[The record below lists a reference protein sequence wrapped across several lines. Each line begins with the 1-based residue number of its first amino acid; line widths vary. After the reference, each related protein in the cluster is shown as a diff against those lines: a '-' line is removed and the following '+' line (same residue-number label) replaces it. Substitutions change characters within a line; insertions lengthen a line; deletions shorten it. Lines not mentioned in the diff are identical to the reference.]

1 MCTSSFISLYIFY
14 AMTIGY
20 FCHALLHY
28 RISTLRVVFFQLSF
42 WATGRTI
49 GRHVHKPFGFGCL
62 NVTCTALC
70 NQWSFFFMFFVFTI
84 YTKLLFW
91 EKERTK
97 KTCGVPWRVLFARLK
112 CAPSHFA
119 FMNTFPTFLGNQSWL
134 LLTSCPWETV
144 CVDCLNRHIYI
155 QCICWRW
162 FKAHTKG
169 TIFCRCVHAVVLFH
183 QSFSNSNWFGLNVG
197 SYCSFLFGSYSCLY
211 QSKGIIFSLNGTLQ
225 NKELQMQ
232 SCLVNHERFHIHV
245 GHWYLKW
252 RR

>member
-1 MCTSSFISLYIFY
+1 MSTSSFISLYIFY

-134 LLTSCPWETV
+134 LLTSCPRDGV
-144 CVDCLNRHIYI
+144 CGLFKQAYIYTMYMLTLI
-155 QCICWRW
+155 QGSYQGNNFLSLRSCGCIISSKFQQFKLIW
-162 FKAHTKG
+162 FKRWQLLFFFVRF
-169 TIFCRCVHAVVLFH
+169 IFMFVSIKRHHLLSEWDIA
-183 QSFSNSNWFGLNVG
+183 
-197 SYCSFLFGSYSCLY
+197 
-211 QSKGIIFSLNGTLQ
+211 K
-225 NKELQMQ
+225 
-232 SCLVNHERFHIHV
+232 
-245 GHWYLKW
+245 
-252 RR
+252 